1 MFPGL
6 CLHTPR
12 KKKVWVPFQ
21 VSIKSSPMK
30 SWPLYFQPALWAAKK
45 ALKNVHQIPSWRDR
59 PWGYPKWSHK
69 QWPQRLAPAG
79 SARLFAFLSQAVQQL
94 RSRQPPVNPRGVP
107 AVGLRGEVPAGQ
119 TPSPCSALALLSMAS
134 QPPRSDEGSGRV
146 GPGVGEPRGL
156 HRTVERAK
164 TYRIMIA

>member
-21 VSIKSSPMK
+21 VSIKSSPTK

-59 PWGYPKWSHK
+59 PWGYPKWSHQ

-94 RSRQPPVNPRGVP
+94 RSRQPPVNPR
-107 AVGLRGEVPAGQ
+107 
-119 TPSPCSALALLSMAS
+119 SPCSGT
-134 QPPRSDEGSGRV
+134 QRGG
-146 GPGVGEPRGL
+146 PRGADPVPL
-156 HRTVERAK
+156 LCAGSAVHGQPASPVR
-164 TYRIMIA
+164 

>member
-59 PWGYPKWSHK
+59 PWGYPKWSHQ

-119 TPSPCSALALLSMAS
+119 TPSPCSALDLLSMAS

-146 GPGVGEPRGL
+146 GPGG
-156 HRTVERAK
+156 
-164 TYRIMIA
+164 